1 MKKNFSRPFGST
13 MKVVV
18 LTFAIL
24 ATVALVYLL
33 QKSVFRPMVSEDGVP
48 IPFASSTK
56 TSLAGSIS
64 VLGRRTIPG
73 GGGEI
78 ELREVS
84 FDNGE
89 VSEILQG
96 ATPVDRIDFV
106 VTPISSTISD
116 GATLAQAITPGTKV
130 FGYLY
135 TSRSAATEREMADR
149 LAQGEAITFSMMF
162 PGQFFVSDEQRADGS
177 MIANFEQ
184 LRGITF
190 LPLSAVH
197 LQQNARYIIISNSAN
212 TTFTARNIP
221 ICGNSQIEP
230 LEQCDDGIH
239 NGEMCDSVIGGS
251 CTYCSLTCTIE
262 TVGPPDSVCGNG
274 LITGA
279 ETCDDRNTDSG
290 DGCSSLCAVEDGY
303 TCEYQD
309 MMCPP
314 GGGACTGG
322 RSYCTPDG
330 TTAGG
335 GGGSIGGGGDLGG
348 NGGSIGGG
356 GGDSVCGNG
365 IIESSEQCDDQNTN
379 SGDGCSNM
387 CQTED
392 MVSWHNSALPM
403 DANNDGSVT
412 SADFNAVTSY
422 LNNIPPNTTAVDPY
436 RTPTPRYPDVNNN
449 GSVTSLDALL
459 ISNWIA
465 SQCGNGQFQP
475 ELGEQCDDGNTIN
488 TDSCSDTCKLLSVP
502 F

>member
-1 MKKNFSRPFGST
+1 
-13 MKVVV
+13 
-18 LTFAIL
+18 
-24 ATVALVYLL
+24 
-33 QKSVFRPMVSEDGVP
+33 
-48 IPFASSTK
+48 
-56 TSLAGSIS
+56 
-64 VLGRRTIPG
+64 
-73 GGGEI
+73 
-78 ELREVS
+78 
-84 FDNGE
+84 
-89 VSEILQG
+89 
-96 ATPVDRIDFV
+96 
-106 VTPISSTISD
+106 
-116 GATLAQAITPGTKV
+116 
-130 FGYLY
+130 
-135 TSRSAATEREMADR
+135 
-149 LAQGEAITFSMMF
+149 
-162 PGQFFVSDEQRADGS
+162 
-177 MIANFEQ
+177 
-184 LRGITF
+184 
-190 LPLSAVH
+190 
-197 LQQNARYIIISNSAN
+197 
-212 TTFTARNIP
+212 
-221 ICGNSQIEP
+221 
-230 LEQCDDGIH
+230 
-239 NGEMCDSVIGGS
+239 
-251 CTYCSLTCTIE
+251 
-262 TVGPPDSVCGNG
+262 
-274 LITGA
+274 
-279 ETCDDRNTDSG
+279 
-290 DGCSSLCAVEDGY
+290 
-303 TCEYQD
+303 
-309 MMCPP
+309 MCPP